1 VTIARKSACL
11 AALTVVLSNPAA
23 IAEAA
28 PVRDCATEAKILSKE
43 QSELPRLDVASPGD
57 RPPYCI
63 TLETLMAFALRMKAH
78 IAHCP
83 GSEYA
88 AAAAEWIKTQA
99 DYSKLFS
106 RHRCK
111 RTM

>member
-1 VTIARKSACL
+1 VTIARKCACL
-11 AALTVVLSNPAA
+11 AALTVALLNPAS

-28 PVRDCATEAKILSKE
+28 PVRDCTTEAKILSKD
-43 QSELPRLDVASPGD
+43 QSELPRLDAASPED
-57 RPPYCI
+57 RPPSCI
-63 TLETLMAFALRMKAH
+63 TLETLMAFALRVKVH
-78 IAHCP
+78 VSHCP
-83 GSEYA
+83 GSDYA

-106 RHRCK
+106 QHRCK